1 MVDAGDDT
9 GIAIF
14 IFKGELESQNLVPGT
29 EGDLFLIPLSEID
42 KYPLVE
48 DLYQLIPKIF
58 NGKMISGKYFYKNEK
73 LETRFTDME

>member
-1 MVDAGDDT
+1 MVDAGEDT

-14 IFKGELESQNLVPGT
+14 IFKGKLENQNFIPGT

-58 NGKMISGKYFYKNEK
+58 SGKIISGKYFYKNEK